1 MKKITV
7 RTLEQEEK
15 DQMGIESWSIWE
27 KEISTF
33 PWSYETQEDCYII
46 SGKAKITN
54 TDTGE
59 SVEIS
64 EDDFVV
70 FAPELKC
77 TWEIIEPIKKYYR
90 FV

>member
-1 MKKITV
+1 MEKITV
-7 RTLEQEEK
+7 RKLTQEEK
-15 DQMGIESWSIWE
+15 KQMDIESWGIWE

-33 PWSYETQEDCYII
+33 PWSYDTQEDCYII
-46 SGKAKITN
+46 SGKAKITD
-54 TDTGE
+54 TDTGK
-59 SVEIS
+59 SVEIA